1 MVTFVSLFLWL
12 MTGTHPVTVAVEGPV
27 VAVEILL
34 DGEKVGVATPP
45 RWTVDC
51 DFGTALSPHEL
62 IAVALD
68 AKGEET
74 GRARQVVNLPRPRAE
89 VEIVLEDGSSGSPGA
104 VRVVS
109 QSALMEEPESIEV
122 TFDQQ
127 VLIRDGET
135 WPLPPFATDETHLVS
150 AEAHFPEGVSAR
162 ADVSFTGRA
171 GSRVTTELTAV
182 PVVVEGK
189 RHPQVAMLEGR
200 LRARGQALSVSAL
213 ERPGARVYLVRDFT
227 AWPTI
232 KKIGIEMTRRKPFER
247 SFRLEFADNL
257 PPEADRF
264 YIVVPSPTIVRQLR
278 IFPIAGPL
286 HLRRFN
292 LPWLVSH
299 AYVEHAGSQWQLLA
313 EGVAV
318 AGVRAAGGGSPRV
331 VVLLLGEGSTQVDR
345 ARAREVREY
354 LAALHVPLVVWSTG
368 DPGTDAW
375 GPAVDVA
382 SPPRLER
389 ACEHLLESLYR
400 QWIVWVEGRYLPNQ
414 IELDESVEG
423 IRIAG

>member
-27 VAVEILL
+27 VAVEIFL

-45 RWTVDC
+45 KWTVDC
-51 DFGTALSPHEL
+51 DFGTALIPHEL

-68 AKGEET
+68 DVGAEL

-89 VEIVLEDGSSGSPGA
+89 IEIVLEDGPSGFPGA

-109 QSALMEEPESIEV
+109 QSALMEKPESIEV

-127 VLIRDGET
+127 VLIREGET
-135 WPLPPFATDETHLVS
+135 WPLPPFATGETHLVS

-162 ADVSFTGRA
+162 ADVSFTGRP
-171 GSRVTTELTAV
+171 GSGVTTELTAV

-189 RHPQVAMLEGR
+189 RNPQAVTLEGR
-200 LRARGQALSVSAL
+200 LRARGRALSISAV
-213 ERPGARVYLVRDFT
+213 ERPGARVYLVQDFA

-232 KKIGIEMTRRKPFER
+232 KRIGIEMTRRKPFER
-247 SFRLEFADNL
+247 SYRLEFAENL

-264 YIVVPSPTIVRQLR
+264 YIVVPTPTIVRQLR

-286 HLRRFN
+286 ELRRFN

-299 AYVEHAGSQWQLLA
+299 AYVQQASSQWQLLA
-313 EGVAV
+313 DAVAV
-318 AGVRAAGGGSPRV
+318 AGVRAAGGGSPRA
-331 VVLLLGEGSTQVDR
+331 VVLLLGKGSADIQR
-345 ARAREVREY
+345 SRAREVREY

-368 DPGTDAW
+368 DPGADAW

-400 QWIVWVEGRYLPNQ
+400 QWIVWVEGRYLPDQ
-414 IELDESVEG
+414 ITLDEGVEG